1 MTSCRWL
8 LAFLL
13 LTASALAHAQSIDC
27 LVRCAGNATC
37 QVRDGVPDAQNKPPQ
52 GIDPNPAILRGCRAA
67 QLLGGGR
74 LEVQLN
80 SKQGLKRL
88 MIAKTDATF
97 AQQHEAAFADAICAG
112 LSGPCAEQRD
122 AERQVKLLGRGIDDV
137 KAQRVGE
144 PCALGLPCGTILL
157 PDGDL
162 PLRLA
167 DGAAGQVKLTQIR
180 GGRAEWQGPV
190 DGGSVAVPRATLM
203 PAGVYR
209 IERLLPGGAV
219 SATSEFSILSAR
231 MQGDITA
238 AVAQAAA
245 APGGGLFDIVEVL
258 LRNGLSYDAQQRLR

>member
-1 MTSCRWL
+1 MRFCRLILLSCL
-8 LAFLL
+8 VLASPLAFG
-13 LTASALAHAQSIDC
+13 QSVDC
-27 LVRCAGNATC
+27 LVRCAGTETC
-37 QVRDGVPDAQNKPPQ
+37 QVRDGVPDAQGKPPL
-52 GIDPNPAILRGCRAA
+52 GIDPKPAVLRGCRAA

-88 MIAKTDATF
+88 MIARTDVPF
-97 AQQHEAAFADAICAG
+97 ARQHEAAFADAICAG

-144 PCALGLPCGTILL
+144 PCALGLPCGAILL

-162 PLRLA
+162 TLGLA

-180 GGRAEWQGPV
+180 GGRAEWQGSV
-190 DGGSVAVPRATLM
+190 DAGTVTVPRAALM

-209 IERLLPGGAV
+209 IDRLLPGGAV
-219 SATSEFSILSAR
+219 AATSEFSVLSAR
-231 MQGDITA
+231 MQGDITTA
-238 AVAQAAA
+238 MAQAAA

-258 LRNGLSYDAQQRLR
+258 LRNGLSFDAQQRLR